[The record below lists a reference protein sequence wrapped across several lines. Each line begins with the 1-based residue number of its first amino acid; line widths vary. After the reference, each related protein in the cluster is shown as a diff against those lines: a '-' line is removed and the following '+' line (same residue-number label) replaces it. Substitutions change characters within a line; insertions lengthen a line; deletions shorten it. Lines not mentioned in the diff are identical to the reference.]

1 MTEIA
6 RYTADSPVEIIGNA
20 LEQHGAVIVEG
31 LIDPPMLAQLDREI
45 GPLISRSDPAQTH
58 LNEGVAAFFG
68 KHVRHL
74 TGLAGKS
81 NAFAEKVMCHPVYL
95 ALCDRFLLPNCA
107 DYQLNL
113 GHMMDRGP
121 GAHAQLMH
129 RDDDVW
135 IHFRHPRPLVQ
146 LASVVALVDFTREN
160 GATLV
165 VPGSHRWSRE
175 RQAVESE
182 IAFAEMRAGSAV
194 IYQGATL
201 HAGGANATSDQ
212 WRRGFHMS
220 YTLGWLR
227 TEENNVLA
235 VPPARARRLSPR
247 AQRLLGYGVHDAIKD
262 NGGYLGM
269 VEMRDPL
276 ELLSEGRL

>member
-1 MTEIA
+1 MAEIA
-6 RYTADSPVEIIGNA
+6 RYGADTPLETIGNA

-31 LIDPPMLAQLDREI
+31 LLDSSTLAELDRDI
-45 GPLISRSDPAQTH
+45 DPLISASDPAQAH

-81 NAFAEKVMCHPVYL
+81 DVFAEKVMCHPVLL

-121 GAHAQLMH
+121 GANAQPMH
-129 RDDDVW
+129 RDEDVW
-135 IHFRHPRPLVQ
+135 IHFNRPRPVVQ

-165 VPGSHRWSRE
+165 VPGSHQWPRE
-175 RQAVESE
+175 RQPEESE
-182 IAFAEMRAGSAV
+182 IAFAEMRAGSVV
-194 IYQGATL
+194 IYQGSTL

-235 VPPARARRLSPR
+235 VPPARARRLSRR
-247 AQRLLGYGVHDAIKD
+247 AQRLLGYGVHDAIRD

-276 ELLSEGRL
+276 DLLSEGQL

>member
-6 RYTADSPVEIIGNA
+6 RYTADTSVEIIGDA
-20 LEQHGAVIVEG
+20 LEEHGAVIVEG
-31 LIDPPMLAQLDREI
+31 LLDPTTLVRLNREIDP
-45 GPLISRSDPAQTH
+45 LIAVSDPAQAH
-58 LNEGVAAFFG
+58 LNDGVAAFFG

-81 NAFAEKVMCHPVYL
+81 DAFAEAVMCHPVYL

-113 GHMMDRGP
+113 GHMMERGP
-121 GAHAQLMH
+121 GANAQPMH
-129 RDDDVW
+129 RDEDVW
-135 IHFRHPRPLVQ
+135 IHFRQPRPVMQ
-146 LASVVALVDFTREN
+146 LASVVALVDFTSEN

-165 VPGSHRWSRE
+165 VPGSHRWPRD
-175 RQAVESE
+175 RQPEASE
-182 IAFAEMRAGSAV
+182 IVVAEMHAGSAV

-201 HAGGANATSDQ
+201 HAGGNNATADQ

-235 VPPARARRLSPR
+235 VPPERARRLSRR
-247 AQRLLGYGVHDAIKD
+247 AQRLLGYGVHDAIQD
-262 NGGYLGM
+262 MGGYLGM
-269 VEMRDPL
+269 VDMRDPL
-276 ELLSEGRL
+276 DLLSEGQL

>member
-1 MTEIA
+1 MAEIA
-6 RYTADSPVEIIGNA
+6 RYRADTSLEIIGNA
-20 LEQHGAVIVEG
+20 IEEHGAVVVEG
-31 LIDPPMLAQLDREI
+31 LLDPPTLAELDRDI
-45 GPLISRSDPAQTH
+45 DPLISASDPAQAH
-58 LNEGVAAFFG
+58 VNETVAAFFG

-81 NAFAEKVMCHPVYL
+81 DAFAEKVMCHPVYL

-121 GAHAQLMH
+121 GAHAQTMH
-129 RDDDVW
+129 RDEDLW
-135 IHFRHPRPLVQ
+135 IHFRHPRPILQ
-146 LASVVALVDFTREN
+146 LATVVALVDFTREN

-175 RQAVESE
+175 RQPEEAE
-182 IAFAEMRAGSAV
+182 IAFAEMPAGSAV

-220 YTLGWLR
+220 YALGWLR
-227 TEENNVLA
+227 TEENNVLS
-235 VPPARARRLSPR
+235 VPPARARRLSR
-247 AQRLLGYGVHDAIKD
+247 QAQRLLGYGVHDAIKD

-269 VEMRDPL
+269 VDLRNPL
-276 ELLSEGRL
+276 DLLSEGQL